1 MAIIKHRKSAV
12 PGRIP
17 AANGMTFGEIM
28 VNYASGAGKS
38 FLATLKN
45 DKKVAQFMEK
55 EYNDS
60 AYASADDFDTLSSE
74 AVKNIVLSDT
84 ASTITKK
91 NGTVTIP
98 IPQGSQ
104 GLAGPQ
110 GYQGA
115 QGPQGPQGPK
125 GPQGEQGP
133 KGNTGPQGP
142 QGEQGPKG
150 NTGSQGPQGEQGPKG
165 KTGSQGPQG
174 EQGPKGKTGP
184 QGPQGEQG
192 PKGNTGSQGPQ
203 GEQGPKG
210 NTGSQ
215 GPQGE
220 QGPKGNT
227 GSQGPQGE
235 QGPQGDEGPQG
246 DRGAQGPPGLQGQ
259 QGAQGVVGAD
269 GQMVNL
275 ITGATAA
282 YLIGKDS
289 ASNGW
294 NGTFYCNKSVYMQS
308 GLLYASSDETLKD
321 FHGDIDL
328 DFDKLKSI
336 RKQYFTWK
344 EGDVTDVQIG
354 TSAQD
359 LQKVYP
365 EIVSVGEDG
374 KLAVSYERLS
384 IIALAAI
391 DKLYDR
397 IKILEEKLKEK
408 E

>member
-1 MAIIKHRKSAV
+1 MAIIQHRRSAV

-17 AANGMTFGEIM
+17 DASVMTFGEIM

-38 FLATLKN
+38 FLTTLKN

-115 QGPQGPQGPK
+115 QGPQG
-125 GPQGEQGP
+125 EQ
-133 KGNTGPQGP
+133 GPQGP
-142 QGEQGPKG
+142 QGL
-150 NTGSQGPQGEQGPKG
+150 
-165 KTGSQGPQG
+165 
-174 EQGPKGKTGP
+174 
-184 QGPQGEQG
+184 
-192 PKGNTGSQGPQ
+192 
-203 GEQGPKG
+203 
-210 NTGSQ
+210 
-215 GPQGE
+215 
-220 QGPKGNT
+220 
-227 GSQGPQGE
+227 
-235 QGPQGDEGPQG
+235 
-246 DRGAQGPPGLQGQ
+246 PGLQGQ
-259 QGAQGVVGAD
+259 QGAQGVVGAS
-269 GQMVNL
+269 GEMVDL
-275 ITGATAA
+275 RTGATAA

-289 ASNGW
+289 ASSGW

-321 FHGDIDL
+321 FRGDIDL

>member
-1 MAIIKHRKSAV
+1 MAIVKHRKSAV

-17 AANGMTFGEIM
+17 IASDMTFGEIL
-28 VNYASGAGKS
+28 VNYASGTGKS

-45 DKKVAQFMEK
+45 DNKSVAQFMEK
-55 EYNDS
+55 SYNDS
-60 AYASADDFDTLSSE
+60 AYASADDFDALSSE

-115 QGPQGPQGPK
+115 QGPQGPQG
-125 GPQGEQGP
+125 
-133 KGNTGPQGP
+133 
-142 QGEQGPKG
+142 EQGPKG

-174 EQGPKGKTGP
+174 EQGPKG
-184 QGPQGEQG
+184 
-192 PKGNTGSQGPQ
+192 
-203 GEQGPKG
+203 
-210 NTGSQ
+210 
-215 GPQGE
+215 
-220 QGPKGNT
+220 
-227 GSQGPQGE
+227 
-235 QGPQGDEGPQG
+235 PQGDEGPQG

-259 QGAQGVVGAD
+259 QGTQGVVGANGEMAD
-269 GQMVNL
+269 L
-275 ITGATAA
+275 TTGSAKA
-282 YLIGKDS
+282 YLIGKS
-289 ASNGW
+289 GTTSNGW
-294 NGTFYCNKSVYMQS
+294 TGTFLMNTSVYMS
-308 GLLYASSDETLKD
+308 GGLLYAASDESLKD

-328 DFDKLKSI
+328 DFEKLKSI

-344 EGDVTDVQIG
+344 EGDVTDMQIG

-365 EIVSVGEDG
+365 EIVNVGEDG

-384 IIALAAI
+384 IIALAAV
-391 DKLYDR
+391 DKLHDR

>member
-1 MAIIKHRKSAV
+1 MAIVKHRKSAV

-17 AANGMTFGEIM
+17 IASDMTFGEIL
-28 VNYASGAGKS
+28 VNYASGTGKS

-45 DKKVAQFMEK
+45 DNKSVAQFMEK
-55 EYNDS
+55 SYNDS
-60 AYASADDFDTLSSE
+60 AYASADDFDALSSE

-115 QGPQGPQGPK
+115 QGPQGPQG
-125 GPQGEQGP
+125 EQGP
-133 KGNTGPQGP
+133 K
-142 QGEQGPKG
+142 
-150 NTGSQGPQGEQGPKG
+150 
-165 KTGSQGPQG
+165 
-174 EQGPKGKTGP
+174 
-184 QGPQGEQG
+184 
-192 PKGNTGSQGPQ
+192 
-203 GEQGPKG
+203 
-210 NTGSQ
+210 
-215 GPQGE
+215 
-220 QGPKGNT
+220 
-227 GSQGPQGE
+227 
-235 QGPQGDEGPQG
+235 GPQGDEGPQG

-259 QGAQGVVGAD
+259 QGTQGVVGANGEMAD
-269 GQMVNL
+269 L
-275 ITGATAA
+275 TTGSAKA
-282 YLIGKDS
+282 YLIGKS
-289 ASNGW
+289 GTTSNGW
-294 NGTFYCNKSVYMQS
+294 TGTFLMNTSVYMS
-308 GLLYASSDETLKD
+308 GGLLYAASDESLKD

-328 DFDKLKSI
+328 DFEKLKSI

-344 EGDVTDVQIG
+344 EGDVTDMQIG

-365 EIVSVGEDG
+365 EIVNVGEDG

-384 IIALAAI
+384 IIALAAV
-391 DKLYDR
+391 DKLHDR

>member
-17 AANGMTFGEIM
+17 AATGMTFGEIM

-115 QGPQGPQGPK
+115 QGPQGPQG
-125 GPQGEQGP
+125 
-133 KGNTGPQGP
+133 
-142 QGEQGPKG
+142 
-150 NTGSQGPQGEQGPKG
+150 EQGPKG

-203 GEQGPKG
+203 GPQGEK
-210 NTGSQ
+210 

-220 QGPKGNT
+220 Q
-227 GSQGPQGE
+227 
-235 QGPQGDEGPQG
+235 GPQG

>member
-1 MAIIKHRKSAV
+1 MDIIQHRRSAV

-17 AANGMTFGEIM
+17 DASGMTFGEIM

-38 FLATLKN
+38 FLTTLKN

-98 IPQGSQ
+98 IPH
-104 GLAGPQ
+104 L
-110 GYQGA
+110 
-115 QGPQGPQGPK
+115 
-125 GPQGEQGP
+125 
-133 KGNTGPQGP
+133 
-142 QGEQGPKG
+142 
-150 NTGSQGPQGEQGPKG
+150 
-165 KTGSQGPQG
+165 
-174 EQGPKGKTGP
+174 
-184 QGPQGEQG
+184 
-192 PKGNTGSQGPQ
+192 
-203 GEQGPKG
+203 
-210 NTGSQ
+210 
-215 GPQGE
+215 
-220 QGPKGNT
+220 
-227 GSQGPQGE
+227 
-235 QGPQGDEGPQG
+235 
-246 DRGAQGPPGLQGQ
+246 R
-259 QGAQGVVGAD
+259 
-269 GQMVNL
+269 
-275 ITGATAA
+275 TGATAA

-289 ASNGW
+289 ASSGW

-321 FHGDIDL
+321 FRGDIDL

-374 KLAVSYERLS
+374 KLAVSCERLS

>member
-133 KGNTGPQGP
+133 KGNTGP
-142 QGEQGPKG
+142 
-150 NTGSQGPQGEQGPKG
+150 
-165 KTGSQGPQG
+165 
-174 EQGPKGKTGP
+174 
-184 QGPQGEQG
+184 
-192 PKGNTGSQGPQ
+192 
-203 GEQGPKG
+203 
-210 NTGSQ
+210 
-215 GPQGE
+215 
-220 QGPKGNT
+220 
-227 GSQGPQGE
+227 QGPQGE

>member
-1 MAIIKHRKSAV
+1 MAIIQHRRSAV

-17 AANGMTFGEIM
+17 DASVMTFGEIM

-38 FLATLKN
+38 FLTTLKN

-115 QGPQGPQGPK
+115 QGPQG
-125 GPQGEQGP
+125 EQ
-133 KGNTGPQGP
+133 GPQGP
-142 QGEQGPKG
+142 QGL
-150 NTGSQGPQGEQGPKG
+150 
-165 KTGSQGPQG
+165 
-174 EQGPKGKTGP
+174 
-184 QGPQGEQG
+184 
-192 PKGNTGSQGPQ
+192 
-203 GEQGPKG
+203 
-210 NTGSQ
+210 
-215 GPQGE
+215 
-220 QGPKGNT
+220 
-227 GSQGPQGE
+227 
-235 QGPQGDEGPQG
+235 
-246 DRGAQGPPGLQGQ
+246 PGLQGQ
-259 QGAQGVVGAD
+259 QGAQGVVGAS
-269 GQMVNL
+269 GEMVDL
-275 ITGATAA
+275 RTGATAA

-321 FHGDIDL
+321 FRGDIDL

>member
-1 MAIIKHRKSAV
+1 MDIVKHKRSAV
-12 PGRIP
+12 PGKIP
-17 AANGMTFGEIM
+17 IASDMTFGEIL
-28 VNYASGAGKS
+28 VNYASGTGKS

-110 GYQGA
+110 GFEGA
-115 QGPQGPQGPK
+115 QGPQGP
-125 GPQGEQGP
+125 
-133 KGNTGPQGP
+133 
-142 QGEQGPKG
+142 
-150 NTGSQGPQGEQGPKG
+150 
-165 KTGSQGPQG
+165 
-174 EQGPKGKTGP
+174 
-184 QGPQGEQG
+184 
-192 PKGNTGSQGPQ
+192 
-203 GEQGPKG
+203 
-210 NTGSQ
+210 
-215 GPQGE
+215 
-220 QGPKGNT
+220 
-227 GSQGPQGE
+227 QGPQGE

-275 ITGATAA
+275 ITGTTAA
-282 YLIGKDS
+282 YLIGKDR
-289 ASNGW
+289 ASDGW

-321 FHGDIDL
+321 FRGDIDV

>member
-17 AANGMTFGEIM
+17 AATGMTFGEIM

-115 QGPQGPQGPK
+115 QGPQG
-125 GPQGEQGP
+125 EQ
-133 KGNTGPQGP
+133 GPQGP
-142 QGEQGPKG
+142 QGL
-150 NTGSQGPQGEQGPKG
+150 
-165 KTGSQGPQG
+165 
-174 EQGPKGKTGP
+174 
-184 QGPQGEQG
+184 
-192 PKGNTGSQGPQ
+192 
-203 GEQGPKG
+203 
-210 NTGSQ
+210 
-215 GPQGE
+215 
-220 QGPKGNT
+220 
-227 GSQGPQGE
+227 
-235 QGPQGDEGPQG
+235 
-246 DRGAQGPPGLQGQ
+246 PGLQGQ
-259 QGAQGVVGAD
+259 QGAQGVVGAS
-269 GQMVNL
+269 GEMVDL
-275 ITGATAA
+275 RTGATAA

-289 ASNGW
+289 ASSGW

-321 FHGDIDL
+321 FRGDIDL

>member
-1 MAIIKHRKSAV
+1 MAIIQHRRSAV

-17 AANGMTFGEIM
+17 DASVMTFGEIM

-38 FLATLKN
+38 FLTTLKN

-115 QGPQGPQGPK
+115 QGPQGPQG
-125 GPQGEQGP
+125 
-133 KGNTGPQGP
+133 
-142 QGEQGPKG
+142 
-150 NTGSQGPQGEQGPKG
+150 
-165 KTGSQGPQG
+165 

-184 QGPQGEQG
+184 EGPR
-192 PKGNTGSQGPQ
+192 
-203 GEQGPKG
+203 
-210 NTGSQ
+210 
-215 GPQGE
+215 
-220 QGPKGNT
+220 
-227 GSQGPQGE
+227 GE
-235 QGPQGDEGPQG
+235 QGPQGPQG
-246 DRGAQGPPGLQGQ
+246 LPGLQGQ
-259 QGAQGVVGAD
+259 QGAQGVVGAS
-269 GQMVNL
+269 GEMVDL
-275 ITGATAA
+275 RTGATAA

-289 ASNGW
+289 ASSGW

-321 FHGDIDL
+321 FRGDIDL

-391 DKLYDR
+391 DKLHDR

>member
-1 MAIIKHRKSAV
+1 MAIIQHRRSAV

-17 AANGMTFGEIM
+17 DASVMTFGEIM

-38 FLATLKN
+38 FLTTLKN

-91 NGTVTIP
+91 NGNVKIP
-98 IPQGSQ
+98 IPKGSK

-110 GYQGA
+110 G
-115 QGPQGPQGPK
+115 PQGL
-125 GPQGEQGP
+125 
-133 KGNTGPQGP
+133 
-142 QGEQGPKG
+142 
-150 NTGSQGPQGEQGPKG
+150 
-165 KTGSQGPQG
+165 
-174 EQGPKGKTGP
+174 
-184 QGPQGEQG
+184 
-192 PKGNTGSQGPQ
+192 
-203 GEQGPKG
+203 
-210 NTGSQ
+210 
-215 GPQGE
+215 
-220 QGPKGNT
+220 
-227 GSQGPQGE
+227 
-235 QGPQGDEGPQG
+235 
-246 DRGAQGPPGLQGQ
+246 PGLQGQ
-259 QGAQGVVGAD
+259 QGAQGVVGAS
-269 GQMVNL
+269 GEMVDL
-275 ITGATAA
+275 RTGATAA

-289 ASNGW
+289 ASSGW

-321 FHGDIDL
+321 FRGDIDL
-328 DFDKLKSI
+328 DFDKLKTI

>member
-17 AANGMTFGEIM
+17 AATGMTFGEIM

-115 QGPQGPQGPK
+115 QGPQGK
-125 GPQGEQGP
+125 
-133 KGNTGPQGP
+133 TGPQGP
-142 QGEQGPKG
+142 QGKTGPE
-150 NTGSQGPQGEQGPKG
+150 GPQ
-165 KTGSQGPQG
+165 
-174 EQGPKGKTGP
+174 GKTGP

-192 PKGNTGSQGPQ
+192 PKGNTGPQ
-203 GEQGPKG
+203 
-210 NTGSQ
+210 
-215 GPQGE
+215 
-220 QGPKGNT
+220 
-227 GSQGPQGE
+227 
-235 QGPQGDEGPQG
+235 GPQG

-269 GQMVNL
+269 GQMVDL
-275 ITGATAA
+275 RTGATAA
-282 YLIGKDS
+282 YLIGKNS

-321 FHGDIDL
+321 FRGDIDL

>member
-17 AANGMTFGEIM
+17 AADGMTFGEIM

-45 DKKVAQFMEK
+45 DNKSVAQFMEK
-55 EYNDS
+55 SYNDS

-115 QGPQGPQGPK
+115 QG
-125 GPQGEQGP
+125 
-133 KGNTGPQGP
+133 
-142 QGEQGPKG
+142 
-150 NTGSQGPQGEQGPKG
+150 S
-165 KTGSQGPQG
+165 
-174 EQGPKGKTGP
+174 
-184 QGPQGEQG
+184 
-192 PKGNTGSQGPQ
+192 
-203 GEQGPKG
+203 
-210 NTGSQ
+210 
-215 GPQGE
+215 
-220 QGPKGNT
+220 
-227 GSQGPQGE
+227 QGE
-235 QGPQGDEGPQG
+235 QGPQGP
-246 DRGAQGPPGLQGQ
+246 QGPPGLQGQ

-321 FHGDIDL
+321 FRGDIDL

-365 EIVSVGEDG
+365 EIVNVGEDG

-384 IIALAAI
+384 IIALAAV
-391 DKLYDR
+391 DKLHDR

>member
-17 AANGMTFGEIM
+17 AATGMTFGEIM
-28 VNYASGAGKS
+28 VNYASGTGKS

-115 QGPQGPQGPK
+115 QGPQGPQGPQGK
-125 GPQGEQGP
+125 TGPQGPQGPQGKTGPEGP

-142 QGEQGPKG
+142 QGA
-150 NTGSQGPQGEQGPKG
+150 QGEQGPQG
-165 KTGSQGPQG
+165 AQGAQGEVGPHGAQGAQGEVGPQG
-174 EQGPKGKTGP
+174 AQGA
-184 QGPQGEQG
+184 QGAQGEV
-192 PKGNTGSQGPQ
+192 
-203 GEQGPKG
+203 
-210 NTGSQ
+210 
-215 GPQGE
+215 
-220 QGPKGNT
+220 
-227 GSQGPQGE
+227 
-235 QGPQGDEGPQG
+235 GPQGDEGPQG

-259 QGAQGVVGAD
+259 QGAQGVVGAN
-269 GQMVNL
+269 GEMANL
-275 ITGATAA
+275 TTGSATA
-282 YLIGKDS
+282 YLIGKS
-289 ASNGW
+289 GTTSNGW
-294 NGTFYCNKSVYMQS
+294 TGTFLMHSSVYMS
-308 GLLYASSDETLKD
+308 NGLLYAASDETLKD

-328 DFDKLKSI
+328 DFEKLKSI

-344 EGDVTDVQIG
+344 EGDITDMQIG

-397 IKILEEKLKEK
+397 IQILEEKLRDKE
-408 E
+408 

>member
-133 KGNTGPQGP
+133 KG
-142 QGEQGPKG
+142 
-150 NTGSQGPQGEQGPKG
+150 
-165 KTGSQGPQG
+165 
-174 EQGPKGKTGP
+174 KTGP
-184 QGPQGEQG
+184 
-192 PKGNTGSQGPQ
+192 
-203 GEQGPKG
+203 
-210 NTGSQ
+210 
-215 GPQGE
+215 
-220 QGPKGNT
+220 
-227 GSQGPQGE
+227 QGPQGE

>member
-1 MAIIKHRKSAV
+1 MAIIQHRRSAV

-17 AANGMTFGEIM
+17 DASVMTFGEIM

-38 FLATLKN
+38 FLTTLKN

-115 QGPQGPQGPK
+115 QGPQG
-125 GPQGEQGP
+125 EQGL
-133 KGNTGPQGP
+133 
-142 QGEQGPKG
+142 
-150 NTGSQGPQGEQGPKG
+150 
-165 KTGSQGPQG
+165 
-174 EQGPKGKTGP
+174 
-184 QGPQGEQG
+184 
-192 PKGNTGSQGPQ
+192 
-203 GEQGPKG
+203 
-210 NTGSQ
+210 
-215 GPQGE
+215 
-220 QGPKGNT
+220 
-227 GSQGPQGE
+227 
-235 QGPQGDEGPQG
+235 
-246 DRGAQGPPGLQGQ
+246 PGLQGQ
-259 QGAQGVVGAD
+259 QGAQGVVGAS
-269 GQMVNL
+269 GEMVDL
-275 ITGATAA
+275 RTGATAA

-289 ASNGW
+289 ASSGW

-321 FHGDIDL
+321 FRGDIDL

>member
-17 AANGMTFGEIM
+17 AATAMTFGEIM

-38 FLATLKN
+38 FLTTLKN

-115 QGPQGPQGPK
+115 QGPQG
-125 GPQGEQGP
+125 EQ
-133 KGNTGPQGP
+133 GPQGP
-142 QGEQGPKG
+142 QGL
-150 NTGSQGPQGEQGPKG
+150 
-165 KTGSQGPQG
+165 
-174 EQGPKGKTGP
+174 
-184 QGPQGEQG
+184 
-192 PKGNTGSQGPQ
+192 
-203 GEQGPKG
+203 
-210 NTGSQ
+210 
-215 GPQGE
+215 
-220 QGPKGNT
+220 
-227 GSQGPQGE
+227 
-235 QGPQGDEGPQG
+235 
-246 DRGAQGPPGLQGQ
+246 PGLQGQ
-259 QGAQGVVGAD
+259 QGAQGVVGAS
-269 GQMVNL
+269 GKMVDL
-275 ITGATAA
+275 RTGATAA

-321 FHGDIDL
+321 FRGDIDL

>member
-1 MAIIKHRKSAV
+1 
-12 PGRIP
+12 
-17 AANGMTFGEIM
+17 
-28 VNYASGAGKS
+28 
-38 FLATLKN
+38 
-45 DKKVAQFMEK
+45 
-55 EYNDS
+55 
-60 AYASADDFDTLSSE
+60 
-74 AVKNIVLSDT
+74 
-84 ASTITKK
+84 
-91 NGTVTIP
+91 
-98 IPQGSQ
+98 
-104 GLAGPQ
+104 
-110 GYQGA
+110 
-115 QGPQGPQGPK
+115 
-125 GPQGEQGP
+125 
-133 KGNTGPQGP
+133 
-142 QGEQGPKG
+142 
-150 NTGSQGPQGEQGPKG
+150 
-165 KTGSQGPQG
+165 
-174 EQGPKGKTGP
+174 
-184 QGPQGEQG
+184 
-192 PKGNTGSQGPQ
+192 
-203 GEQGPKG
+203 
-210 NTGSQ
+210 
-215 GPQGE
+215 
-220 QGPKGNT
+220 
-227 GSQGPQGE
+227 
-235 QGPQGDEGPQG
+235 
-246 DRGAQGPPGLQGQ
+246 
-259 QGAQGVVGAD
+259 
-269 GQMVNL
+269 MVNL